1 MSFEYHNELKWSGEH
16 RGILSTGKD
25 KPDISVATPPE
36 FGGHPGLVSPED
48 LFVGSMNV
56 CFMTTFLA
64 FAKKA
69 NITPLSYESIAIG
82 YLEKVNGKNVFT
94 RIVVKPV
101 IKADVD
107 SDVLLALVERVK
119 DYSIVLNS
127 MKTLVEVDA
136 KIDIVK

>member
-16 RGILSTGKD
+16 KGILSTGKD

-36 FGGHPGLVSPED
+36 FGGHTGLISPED

-82 YLEKVNGKNVFT
+82 YLEKVDGKNVFT
-94 RIVVKPV
+94 RIVVKPK
-101 IKADVD
+101 IRADAD
-107 SDVLLALVERVK
+107 SDMLLAVVERVK

-127 MKTLVEVDA
+127 MKTVVEVDV
-136 KIDIVK
+136 KINV

>member
-56 CFMTTFLA
+56 CFMTTYLA

-82 YLEKVNGKNVFT
+82 YLEKVNGKKVFI
-94 RIVVKPV
+94 RIVIKPV